1 MAGLRPVEHA
11 GARGPAA
18 RVSSTEALPE
28 DFLDLLEHRVDFL
41 VVGAHALAAHG
52 FPRFTKDI
60 DLFLRPTPA
69 NAERVMAA
77 LVGFGAPIQ
86 AHGVSARDFAT
97 PGTVYQMGLP
107 PRRVD
112 LTTEIS
118 GVSYSEAAAGAMTK
132 QLAGLELRFL
142 GLDEL
147 VRNKRAAGR
156 TRDLLDVA
164 MLVEAGVAPAEPK
177 PEES

>member
-1 MAGLRPVEHA
+1 M
-11 GARGPAA
+11 
-18 RVSSTEALPE
+18 SSTDAFPE
-28 DFLDLLEHRVDFL
+28 DFVDLLELFVEHGVDFL
-41 VVGAHALAAHG
+41 VIGAHALAAHC

-60 DLFLRPTPA
+60 DLFLRPSTE

-86 AHGVSARDFAT
+86 AHGVSARDFAA

-107 PRRVD
+107 PRRID

-118 GVSYSEAAAGAMTK
+118 GVSFEEAESGAMTRE
-132 QLAGLELRFL
+132 LAGLDLRFL

-147 VRNKRAAGR
+147 VRNKRASGR
-156 TRDLLDVA
+156 ARDLLDVE
-164 MLVEAGVAPAEPK
+164 MLVEAGVATGEPK
-177 PEES
+177 LDGA